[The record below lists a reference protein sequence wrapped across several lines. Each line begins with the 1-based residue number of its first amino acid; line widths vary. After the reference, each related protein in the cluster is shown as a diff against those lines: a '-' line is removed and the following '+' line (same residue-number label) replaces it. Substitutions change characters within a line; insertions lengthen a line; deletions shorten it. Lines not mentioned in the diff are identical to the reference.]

1 MRLLELVEAGDVTA
15 VVGELGTLTPERRAA
30 CAKDTAALREAIQ
43 ETRYQLPPEEVAARY
58 AADLGCQ
65 VTPEA
70 AADWL
75 GRHRPAIRPDAW
87 VVDVLDLYP
96 VAWRAE
102 LVARLDG
109 QEASTSAGWLRI
121 VEHVVRT
128 TGCPVPTTDAFLFYW
143 LPDRAG
149 DHGERPGHL
158 LGGAPG
164 PSLAERLRADDF
176 TPRLLPLI
184 VAHPARF
191 VTNRT
196 HCLDLL
202 TGLVSDGLIDREEL
216 VRNLFADLAG
226 DPPHPHHG
234 WEIVDSL
241 ALTPPEHALV
251 TDERAALVETLLTRL
266 LQDGTRM
273 ETAPSL
279 AFLRALAPTPAENAV
294 VVRDHVALLD
304 GSLPVASYAQ
314 EVLAGVDEA
323 GLLEP
328 DVLTEICER
337 VLLRPEKKIV
347 RAQLSW
353 LDREMRR
360 DPTRAARVLA
370 DVAMAFDHRDASL
383 QERAL
388 NLVARHLKN
397 AGDALMPVLRTA
409 AGRLGPGLAER
420 AAELLGVPRELTVVE
435 QVADVLPVLTGP
447 RPVPGPIGTAVE
459 VAQELAAV
467 VANDWDVVPFERA
480 LDGLVRHAHR
490 DRSALSEALGPVVRR
505 EPRERHDCTQ
515 SDLYDVARAVR
526 GDEPRE
532 NAVHRRGDSRYA
544 RVPSLPGAMLMAR
557 LAEAMDVIEAGTQPF
572 LLAVPTLTTG
582 GLDAAELVER
592 IGELEDLGVTPAPV
606 DLAQALLRVA
616 PVPDAPDTSGEEVLR
631 AAGKLRSDAGQ
642 RLARWLREGGLPRQ
656 SSEREGWREQKP
668 VSSWEMWCTPL
679 RSGVVVDPPLP
690 PVAAALFGPYP
701 QRKTSLGEPAAPFWV
716 AQLPHHREELMAR
729 DYMESPQA
737 GRGRTGILPLV
748 AESGGPAEYAV
759 HLALAIGIKLDPD
772 AVVDVLL
779 VLAAR
784 GQLDSELLGEQIEVL
799 IRAQWVESNRV
810 HDALRGAA
818 DTGAYGTVWS
828 VLAAALPG
836 LLRDTP
842 VRGAGA
848 FLSLGVACASHCGAK
863 GEIPEVTA
871 VAERTGSSQLVKNAR
886 LLRDALR

>member
-1 MRLLELVEAGDVTA
+1 MRLLELVEAGDLAA
-15 VVGELGTLTPERRAA
+15 VVGELGTLTPEQRAGY
-30 CAKDTAALREAIQ
+30 AKDTADLREAIQ
-43 ETRYQLPPEEVAARY
+43 ETRYQRPQDEVAARY

-65 VTPEA
+65 VTPGA
-70 AADWL
+70 TADWIA
-75 GRHRPAIRPDAW
+75 RHRNAIPSGAW
-87 VVDVLDLYP
+87 TVDVLDLYP

-102 LVARLDG
+102 LIARLDG
-109 QEASTSAGWLRI
+109 PEAKLTAGWLRT

-128 TGCPVPTTDAFLFYW
+128 TGCPVPTSDPFLFYW

-158 LGGAPG
+158 RGGAPG
-164 PSLAERLRADDF
+164 SSLTERLRADDF
-176 TPRLLPLI
+176 TPVLLPLI
-184 VAHPARF
+184 VAHPGRF
-191 VTNRT
+191 VAGRPNW
-196 HCLDLL
+196 LDML
-202 TGLVSDGLIDREEL
+202 TGLVADGLIDREEL
-216 VRNLFADLAG
+216 VRNFFADLAD
-226 DPPHPHHG
+226 DPPHPHYG
-234 WEIVDSL
+234 AGIVESL
-241 ALTPPEHALV
+241 ALAPHEHALV
-251 TDERAALVETLLTRL
+251 ADERAALVGTLLARL

-273 ETAPSL
+273 ETAPPL
-279 AFLRALAPTPAENAV
+279 AFLRALAPTPAENTS

-304 GSLPVASYAQ
+304 GSLPVAGYAQ
-314 EVLAGVDEA
+314 EALTGVDEA

-337 VLLRPEKKIV
+337 VLPRPEKKIV
-347 RAQLSW
+347 RAQLAW
-353 LDREMRR
+353 LDRKIRR
-360 DPTRAARVLA
+360 DPTLAARVLA
-370 DVAMAFDHRDASL
+370 DVAMTFDHRDTSL

-388 NLVARHLKN
+388 GVVARHLKT
-397 AGDALMPVLRTA
+397 AGDAVLPDLRTA

-420 AAELLGVPRELTVVE
+420 AAELLGVSGEFTVVE
-435 QVADVLPVLTGP
+435 RVADVLPVLTGP

-459 VAQELAAV
+459 VAQEVAAV

-505 EPRERHDCTQ
+505 KPRERYDCTQ

-557 LAEAMDVIEAGTQPF
+557 LTEAMDVIESGTQPF
-572 LLAVPTLTTG
+572 LLAVPTHSTG
-582 GLDAAELVER
+582 ALDAAELVER

-606 DLAQALLRVA
+606 DLAQALLRVT
-616 PVPDAPDTSGEEVLR
+616 PVPDGSDASGEEVLR
-631 AAGKLRSDAGQ
+631 AAEKLRSDAGQ

-656 SSEREGWREQKP
+656 SSTREGWRERKP

-679 RSGVVVDPPLP
+679 RSGVVVDPPFP
-690 PVAAALFGPYP
+690 PAAAALFGPYP
-701 QRKTSLGEPAAPFWV
+701 KRKTSLGEPAAPFWV

-759 HLALAIGIKLDPD
+759 HLALAIDMRLDPD
-772 AVVDVLL
+772 TVVDALL

-784 GQLDSELLGEQIEVL
+784 GQLDGGLLGEQIEVL
-799 IRAQWVESNRV
+799 IRAQWLESNRA
-810 HDALRGAA
+810 HDTLRTAA

-828 VLAAALPG
+828 VLSAALPG

-848 FLSLGVACASHCGAK
+848 FLSLGVLCASRCGAK
-863 GEIPEVTA
+863 GEIPEVVA
-871 VAERTGSSQLVKNAR
+871 VAGRTGSSQSVKNAR